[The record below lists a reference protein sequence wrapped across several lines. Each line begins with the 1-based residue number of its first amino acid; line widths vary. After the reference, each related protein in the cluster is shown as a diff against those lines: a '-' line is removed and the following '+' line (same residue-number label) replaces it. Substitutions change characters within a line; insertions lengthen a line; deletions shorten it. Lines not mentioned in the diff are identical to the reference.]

1 MSNVKTAISILWFLF
16 TVVIGSYYFVLTNDV
31 QNLEKELAQIN
42 RDIENDIRD
51 IHILEADWSELNNPE
66 RLKVLAGK
74 YISLDFIKPEQI
86 INYSALPF
94 DYQANET
101 DRRLLAQRNI
111 NTQAARNKELKKLVK
126 AQR

>member
-86 INYSALPF
+86 INYSALPLEYENF
-94 DYQANET
+94 DSN
-101 DRRLLAQRNI
+101 RRMIAQKNI
-111 NTQAARNKELKKLVK
+111 GNYAEKNKNIKVLVN
-126 AQR
+126 AQ

>member
-1 MSNVKTAISILWFLF
+1 MSNVKAAISVLWFLF
-16 TVVIGSYYFVLTNDV
+16 TIVIGSYYFVLTNDV

-66 RLKVLAGK
+66 RLKVLASK

-86 INYSALPF
+86 INYSALPLEGEIF
-94 DYQANET
+94 KNPTMFVKNSKDLRQLANSE
-101 DRRLLAQRNI
+101 R
-111 NTQAARNKELKKLVK
+111 
-126 AQR
+126 

>member
-1 MSNVKTAISILWFLF
+1 MVFIYRRYRFLLF
-16 TVVIGSYYFVLTNDV
+16 RLNQWRAKSW
-31 QNLEKELAQIN
+31 KELAQIN

-86 INYSALPF
+86 INYSALPLEGEIIENPTMF
-94 DYQANET
+94 AKNSRGL
-101 DRRLLAQRNI
+101 RRLANSER
-111 NTQAARNKELKKLVK
+111 
-126 AQR
+126 

>member
-1 MSNVKTAISILWFLF
+1 MPLKERKQIMSNVKTAISILWCLI

-42 RDIENDIRD
+42 RDIRDDIRD

-66 RLKVLAGK
+66 RLRELAGK

-86 INYSALPF
+86 INYSALPL
-94 DYQANET
+94 EG
-101 DRRLLAQRNI
+101 
-111 NTQAARNKELKKLVK
+111 ELIGNPTMFAKNNRELRKLVNSE
-126 AQR
+126 R

>member
-1 MSNVKTAISILWFLF
+1 MSNVKTAISVLWFLF

-31 QNLEKELAQIN
+31 INLEKELTQIN

-66 RLKVLAGK
+66 RLKRLAGK
-74 YISLDFIKPEQI
+74 YISLDFVKPEQI

-94 DYQANET
+94 SYESNESQR
-101 DRRLLAQRNI
+101 DKARKNIAILAQN
-111 NTQAARNKELKKLVK
+111 NKVLKKMAK
-126 AQR
+126 SDR

>member
-1 MSNVKTAISILWFLF
+1 MPSKERKRIMSNVKTAISILWCLI

-42 RDIENDIRD
+42 RDIRDDIRD

-66 RLKVLAGK
+66 RLRELAGK

-86 INYSALPF
+86 INYSALPL
-94 DYQANET
+94 EG
-101 DRRLLAQRNI
+101 
-111 NTQAARNKELKKLVK
+111 ELIGNPTMFAKNNRELRKLVNSE
-126 AQR
+126 R

>member
-1 MSNVKTAISILWFLF
+1 MSNVKTAISVLWFLF

-31 QNLEKELAQIN
+31 VNLEKELTQIN

-66 RLKVLAGK
+66 RLRRLAGK

-86 INYSALPF
+86 INYSALPLEGELF
-94 DYQANET
+94 EKPTMFAKNKSGVRILANSE
-101 DRRLLAQRNI
+101 R
-111 NTQAARNKELKKLVK
+111 
-126 AQR
+126 

>member
-86 INYSALPF
+86 INYSALPLEGEIIKNPTMF
-94 DYQANET
+94 AKNSRGL
-101 DRRLLAQRNI
+101 RRLANSER
-111 NTQAARNKELKKLVK
+111 
-126 AQR
+126 

>member
-1 MSNVKTAISILWFLF
+1 MSNVKTAIYALWFLF

-31 QNLEKELAQIN
+31 MNLEKELAQIN
-42 RDIENDIRD
+42 RGIENDIRD

-66 RLKVLAGK
+66 RLKRLAGK

-94 DYQANET
+94 EYEAGESQRDIA
-101 DRRLLAQRNI
+101 RKHIAVMAQS
-111 NTQAARNKELKKLVK
+111 NKNLKKM
-126 AQR
+126 ANASR

>member
-1 MSNVKTAISILWFLF
+1 MSKVKTAISILWFLF

-94 DYQANET
+94 DYEQGESG
-101 DRRLLAQRNI
+101 RRLLARKNI
-111 NTQAARNKELKKLVK
+111 SNQAERNKELKRLVK